1 MLLNVDL
8 LLVGQLLQSL
18 AILVTSL
25 NFVDLDEA
33 LVNLVLAPE
42 DFLRVVLNI
51 WLVLFV
57 KFTIIAGAVIEVTG
71 LAHEHR
77 AEIIANILLSS
88 TQQRQRSKSK
98 QAHPAHKLNQ
108 VKFLVHGDFRLGE
121 HPMVKRS
128 SASVLANP
136 LLLRYHLGAIHVP
149 LKLVFVEACPH
160 CLVVCVLLNLL
171 GGGLALDE
179 AEEREEHF
187 CFVSESNV
195 WSHKEQSKIA
205 HGIKQATDV
214 TQPLQDVVC

>member
-108 VKFLVHGDFRLGE
+108 VKFLVHGDF
-121 HPMVKRS
+121 
-128 SASVLANP
+128 
-136 LLLRYHLGAIHVP
+136 
-149 LKLVFVEACPH
+149 
-160 CLVVCVLLNLL
+160 
-171 GGGLALDE
+171 
-179 AEEREEHF
+179 
-187 CFVSESNV
+187 
-195 WSHKEQSKIA
+195 
-205 HGIKQATDV
+205 
-214 TQPLQDVVC
+214 